1 MILFFALAFAANQS
15 PTDIAHGRM
24 SAIDE
29 GREVVIRDAAA
40 WEALWA
46 EHTHIAT
53 LPSVD
58 FDTEMVV
65 GIFLGMRPSA
75 GHDVAITGA
84 RVAGDV
90 LIVSYIERSPAPG
103 MMSAQ
108 MLTAPYHLV
117 RVPRHDGDVRFE
129 PVRR

>member
-1 MILFFALAFAANQS
+1 MMLFFLLAFAVAQ

-29 GREVVIRDAAA
+29 RREVVVRDAAA

-46 EHTHIAT
+46 EHTHLAT

-58 FDTEMVV
+58 FETEMVA
-65 GIFLGMRPSA
+65 GLFLGTRPSA
-75 GHDVAITGA
+75 GHDVAITGT
-84 RVAGDV
+84 RMAGDV
-90 LIVSYIERSPAPG
+90 LVVTYVERSPGPG

-108 MLTAPYHLV
+108 MLTSPYHLV

-129 PVRR
+129 PASP